1 MFGRGREK
9 MHKLAM
15 CLTSV
20 YINCCH
26 VPRKTRDLGNSL
38 NLCCMKDRAHDTS
51 LSPFVSIDSALELV

>member
-1 MFGRGREK
+1 

-15 CLTSV
+15 SLTSV

-38 NLCCMKDRAHDTS
+38 SLCCMKYRAHDTS